1 MKILEFSAPSW
12 CFLCRQLAPRLKEE
26 CEKHNIPLDVYDMD
40 TDEGAEMAERYGI
53 KSVPT
58 IIAIDDSGVE
68 IGRDYGSLAWKS
80 VEFWLTRE
88 SLNEYEKQEIKQEIK
103 Q

>member
-12 CFLCRQLAPRLKEE
+12 CFPCRQLAPRLKEE
-26 CEKHNIPLDVYDMD
+26 CERFNIPLDVYDMD
-40 TDEGAEMAERYGI
+40 TDEGTEMAERYGI

-58 IIAIDDSGVE
+58 IIALDDDGVE

-80 VEFWLTRE
+80 VEYWLNVGVLE
-88 SLNEYEKQEIKQEIK
+88 
-103 Q
+103 